1 VVPVPQRQRHESMVM
16 LEGLAEDDTVVVP
29 AHEDGFRD
37 VFLRENR
44 WYPVRIRQDIR
55 SRLKYLAVYQTAP
68 VSAITHIA
76 RIASIDP
83 WKDTDKVEVIFAG
96 PAREI
101 GPIPLVK
108 GGRVRPGAL
117 QNLRYTTKR
126 RLDSAANLDDIW

>member
-1 VVPVPQRQRHESMVM
+1 AARGESV
-16 LEGLAEDDTVVVP
+16 
-29 AHEDGFRD
+29 RD

-44 WYPVRIRQDIR
+44 CYPVRIRQDIR
-55 SRLKYLAVYQTAP
+55 SRLKSLAVYQTAS
-68 VSAITHIA
+68 VSAMTHIA
-76 RIASIDP
+76 RITSIDP

-101 GPIPLVK
+101 RPIPLVK